1 MKLVRIVSEDQ
12 VIGEFLKNEFYESN
26 YNRDR
31 DLFEQIV
38 LEPNYDDAAENAIRR
53 ALLFRRRGHMWRELP
68 DDTTWWQVEIEHQ
81 DLSRIHVF
89 PRAQWRK
96 ISNGSF
102 CLKDIVQ
109 RIQSKGYRNGAG
121 EKVTAKLQQL
131 RYRIATN
138 ACPQST
144 ILLIGLDENRPVTIL
159 EGNHRLAAAMLVSA
173 ETVRTRFRIMCGF
186 SPNMTKSCWYRTNFP
201 NLFHYALHRLANLHD
216 READLRRIF
225 PEKPAAVPAQ
235 VSPLAVEKLTGTQ
248 S

>member
-1 MKLVRIVSEDQ
+1 MKLLRNITEDQ
-12 VIGEFLKNEFYESN
+12 AIGEFLKNEFYESD

-38 LEPNYDDAAENAIRR
+38 LEPNYNDATENATRR

-68 DDTTWWQVEIEHQ
+68 ADTDWWQVEIEHQ
-81 DLSRIHVF
+81 DLAQIHVF

-102 CLKDIVQ
+102 SLKDIVQ
-109 RIQSKGYRNGAG
+109 RIQNKGYRNGAG

-144 ILLIGLDENRPVTIL
+144 ILLIGIDQHRPVIIL
-159 EGNHRLAAAMLVSA
+159 EGNHRLTAAMLVSA
-173 ETVRTRFRIMCGF
+173 ETVRTRFNVMCGF

-201 NLFHYALHRLANLHD
+201 NLFHYALHRIANIYD
-216 READLRRIF
+216 READLRRVF
-225 PEKPAAVPAQ
+225 PDEAAPAMPQASAMAVK
-235 VSPLAVEKLTGTQ
+235 KL